1 MRLFFITTSFIE
13 RHYSLKMMFY
23 EIWDLAPKTRT
34 IAMIKYSTNC
44 HPQDCPHVGVSVL
57 IGLCQI
63 ARKDLQDEIDCQILL
78 LLFFQYLKKL
88 MVGKKMIL
96 SNNGFLQNAYFSQL

>member
-1 MRLFFITTSFIE
+1 MSLFSKSDVL
-13 RHYSLKMMFY
+13 RKLRYGY
-23 EIWDLAPKTRT
+23 ENEN
-34 IAMIKYSTNC
+34 NC
-44 HPQDCPHVGVSVL
+44 HPQDCPTCGRMNIL
-57 IGLCQI
+57 IDLCQV
-63 ARKDLQDEIDCQILL
+63 AQKDLQDEIDCQILL